1 MPAHASICSHMLAYA
16 SICYHTLAYASICW
30 HMPARGSNWLW
41 LKPRIRMPGE
51 IPGDS
56 SHDPNW
62 LWLLAI
68 SNSRSHRMAEYK
80 WGGSVLAVVVKLA
93 GAAVFAF
100 WLPRY
105 AKNHSQ
111 TPTNTQGTLN
121 YMKLRQIT

>member
-1 MPAHASICSHMLAYA
+1 MLAYA
-16 SICYHTLAYASICW
+16 SIAAYAKIMLAYAS
-30 HMPARGSNWLW
+30 MSAYASTRLQLALPK
-41 LKPRIRMPGE
+41 KPRIRMPGE